1 MISGVVES
9 SYIFY
14 LQSTSPIDSET
25 NKTWSSKFNHAKLLA
40 DVILNV
46 FRFKWNQH
54 SCQEFDQSYAS

>member
-14 LQSTSPIDSET
+14 LQSISPIDSET
-25 NKTWSSKFNHAKLLA
+25 NKTWSSKFNNAKLLA

-46 FRFKWNQH
+46 FRFKWNKH
-54 SCQEFDQSYAS
+54 SCQESDQSYAS